1 LSERFKAGRNKDR
14 MISQF
19 KVSLGHSR
27 YWSRY
32 GRNGTFRTASTQL
45 AYHGS
50 FTNTDR
56 SVSSFEIL
64 RDAD

>member
-32 GRNGTFRTASTQL
+32 GRNGNFGAESTLL
-45 AYHGS
+45 AYHA
-50 FTNTDR
+50 DR

>member
-1 LSERFKAGRNKDR
+1 LSERFKAGRNKGR

-27 YWSRY
+27 HRNRH
-32 GRNGTFRTASTQL
+32 GRNCNFRAESTLL
-45 AYHGS
+45 AYHA
-50 FTNTDR
+50 DR